1 MLFIYKIY
9 HYDKNYTLLQEV
21 IFTVA
26 ARKCMGLYDETQKT
40 KEGFQKLLA
49 KLDAGLLKAECRVQ
63 RLC

>member
-26 ARKCMGLYDETQKT
+26 ARKCMGLNDETQKT
-40 KEGFQKLLA
+40 KEGFQKL
-49 KLDAGLLKAECRVQ
+49 
-63 RLC
+63 